1 MNIKRK
7 QLAIIGGGAAGVASF
22 IAAVRN
28 HVADTIYIIDPKPIG
43 PGIVFST
50 QDNDLICNTSIDT
63 MSVIIDE
70 PLDFLDYLLEQGYD
84 VEAATFVPR
93 KWMGRYLSNRFDKY
107 CAIASQ
113 SKINIVHLPYLVHSL
128 KIEGNGLYSLK
139 YSDDQQ
145 EKSPLITDVIFCT
158 GFGNVR
164 IPDKLNS
171 HQEHPTFI
179 KSPYP
184 EADMLKKIQSKSRV
198 LIIGS
203 KLSAID
209 AALLLCRE
217 GHHVTMIS
225 PSGQIPAVR
234 TQFIR
239 MTKSVFNKQ
248 DIASIGSLWNKQA
261 SKYNN
266 QCLNYKYLRYF
277 IKTLHT
283 HTKVPCHSQ
292 FSSANDVYHRLSE
305 EIEIAE
311 KASCEW
317 QDLASNFIV
326 SMNELY
332 LTEDAYFQGAFHP
345 DFAKTLERYITAI
358 ALPNA
363 KKLLH
368 YINIGSL
375 IVQPGEIQN
384 ISTEKHHNSW
394 LIDWGVGEYHF
405 EAVVNA
411 TGYYAPYF
419 FINSQGNLEIDR
431 QCTHMDDSI
440 SILSSM
446 AAKIEQQENIW
457 FVGMPAHIRLWTP
470 NAMIAVTTL
479 ANRLI
484 ENISNQ

>member
-1 MNIKRK
+1 
-7 QLAIIGGGAAGVASF
+7 
-22 IAAVRN
+22 
-28 HVADTIYIIDPKPIG
+28 
-43 PGIVFST
+43 
-50 QDNDLICNTSIDT
+50 
-63 MSVIIDE
+63 
-70 PLDFLDYLLEQGYD
+70 
-84 VEAATFVPR
+84 
-93 KWMGRYLSNRFDKY
+93 
-107 CAIASQ
+107 
-113 SKINIVHLPYLVHSL
+113 
-128 KIEGNGLYSLK
+128 
-139 YSDDQQ
+139 
-145 EKSPLITDVIFCT
+145 
-158 GFGNVR
+158 
-164 IPDKLNS
+164 
-171 HQEHPTFI
+171 
-179 KSPYP
+179 
-184 EADMLKKIQSKSRV
+184 
-198 LIIGS
+198 
-203 KLSAID
+203 
-209 AALLLCRE
+209 
-217 GHHVTMIS
+217 MIS

-239 MTKSVFNKQ
+239 MTKNIFNKQ
-248 DIASIGSLWNKQA
+248 DIASVGSLWNKQA

-266 QCLNYKYLRYF
+266 RCLNYKYLKYF

-305 EIEIAE
+305 EIDIAE

-332 LTEDAYFQGAFHP
+332 LTEDAYFKGSFHP

-368 YINIGSL
+368 YINAGSL

-384 ISTEKHHNSW
+384 ISTEKHNNSW

-419 FINSQGNLEIDR
+419 FINSLGNLEIDN

-484 ENISNQ
+484 ENISSK